1 MIHCDFETYSEI
13 DLKVS
18 GAFRYAEDPSTEAL
32 ILAYSI
38 DDQAIV
44 GVDLTQP
51 RQQVLEELS
60 PLFEAVAEGHPVCA
74 HNAQF
79 ERLIWTKVC
88 TWFPIVPKE
97 SQWECTAARARA
109 LAIPG
114 SLDGAALAVGLGIK
128 KDPRGS
134 ELMKIFS
141 KPAKKGGRTYPH
153 ERPEDFQIF
162 IDYCKQDVEVERR
175 LAKILPPLSDIEKQT
190 FTLDYRI
197 NDRGILVDVELV
209 KKAHDFV
216 EEYSEELLKKSVAIS
231 GYRPTQREKT
241 LAFLSSRGFDLPNL
255 TAPVVEEL
263 AKDPKTPPD
272 VVELLDY
279 RIELSRAGTK
289 KLKAIL
295 NSVSEDGRLRGQFLY
310 SAASTRR
317 WSSQGVQVHNLQ
329 KPEGEANPDLVFDLL
344 KVDAS
349 LLKDLFDRPLSVL
362 AQSIRGFFTSAS
374 EVLHVADYASVEPRG
389 LAWLSDEQWIL
400 DAYRGKQDLYK
411 VMASKVYGVS
421 VESVDAFLRFMGKQ
435 LVLGC
440 GYGMGPPRFI
450 DTCTKFGTTLTLEQ
464 STEAVYGYRKSVP
477 NILRFWR
484 SLEACC
490 IKAVREWKNI
500 RHGYLRFRP
509 ETLSNGFRVLYV
521 DMPSGT
527 ICYPKPFIG
536 QELWNG
542 QVRDT
547 FRFWT
552 PLGSHWIP
560 TDTFGGSLAEN
571 VVQALTRDILRD
583 GLLGA
588 DRAGHRIV
596 AHVHDEAVAEGRNN
610 QADLEDFEYHLANSS
625 EWAVDFPISTE
636 GYLAERYRK

>member
-13 DLKVS
+13 DIKAA

-32 ILAYSI
+32 ILAYAI
-38 DDQAIV
+38 DDQPIV

-51 RQQVLEELS
+51 RRKALEQLE
-60 PLFEAVAEGHPVCA
+60 PLFEAVARGMPVGA

-88 TWFPIVPKE
+88 TWFPVVPDE
-97 SQWECTAARARA
+97 DQWDCTAARARA

-114 SLDGAALAVGLGIK
+114 SLDGAALAVGLGIQ
-128 KDPRGS
+128 KDPRGR
-134 ELMKIFS
+134 ELINIFS
-141 KPAKKGGRTYPH
+141 KPTKKGVRTYPH
-153 ERPEDFQIF
+153 ERPEDFEAF
-162 IDYCKQDVEVERR
+162 IEYCKKDVEVERR
-175 LAKILPPLSDIEKQT
+175 LEKILPPLSDREKET
-190 FTLDYRI
+190 FALDYRI
-197 NDRGILVDVELV
+197 NDRGILVDVDLV

-216 EEYSEELLKKSVAIS
+216 EEYSAELMKKSIAIS

-241 LAFLSSRGFDLPNL
+241 LAYLSSRGIDLPNL

-263 AKDPKTPPD
+263 ARKEDTPAD
-272 VVELLDY
+272 IKELLDY

-295 NSVSEDGRLRGQFLY
+295 ASVSADGRLRGQFLY

-329 KPEGEANPDLVFDLL
+329 KPEGEANPDVVFQLLAKDPDLL
-344 KVDAS
+344 RDM
-349 LLKDLFDRPLSVL
+349 FDRPLTVL
-362 AQSIRGFFTSAS
+362 AQSIRGFFTSPDH
-374 EVLHVADYASVEPRG
+374 LLVADYASVEPRG
-389 LAWLSDEQWIL
+389 LAWLSDEEWIL
-400 DAYRGKQDLYK
+400 QAYRDKQDLYK
-411 VMASKVYGVS
+411 IMASRVYGVP
-421 VESVDAFLRFMGKQ
+421 VGEVDAFLRFMGKQ

-450 DTCTKFGTTLTLEQ
+450 ETCAKFGTTLTLEQ
-464 STEAVYGYRKSVP
+464 SAEAVYGYRKSVK
-477 NILRFWR
+477 NITRFWR

-490 IKAVREWKNI
+490 IKAIRDWKTI
-500 RHGYLRFRP
+500 RNGYLRFRP
-509 ETLSNGFRVLYV
+509 ATLSNGFRVLYV

-542 QVRDT
+542 QVRGT
-547 FRFWT
+547 FKFWT
-552 PLGSHWIP
+552 PLGSHWVP

-588 DRAGHRIV
+588 DKAGHKVV

-610 QADLEDFEYHLANSS
+610 KDDLADFEHRLSTSS
-625 EWAVDFPISTE
+625 EWAADFPIGTE
-636 GYLAERYRK
+636 GYIARRYKK